1 MQRYHILPPIF
12 SLGPSIFPEYS
23 RNIPTENLF
32 HTLVEQK
39 SELSSVK
46 SGLRMRFSATFPH
59 EISLAMRNQPSTQL
73 ISCLDIVDAKLN
85 RKTARIC
92 SADSSKRLEY
102 EDIPDFESRKDVK
115 HPLYSAEYSG
125 RFSNSSYILKDIP
138 VRNIVPRP
146 TSPPHVARSPC
157 RPGNLHG
164 DPPRPQ
170 AVQMDS
176 PQAKMWSRRCSFC
189 RTPDLLERAD
199 RLR

>member
-1 MQRYHILPPIF
+1 MRVGLGTIFFLQRYHIIPPIF

-85 RKTARIC
+85 RKTTRIC
-92 SADSSKRLEY
+92 SAESSKRLEY
-102 EDIPDFESRKDVK
+102 RYDDIPDLEYRKDVK
-115 HPLYSAEYSG
+115 HPLYSAEHSG
-125 RFSNSSYILKDIP
+125 LRFFKTLLIILKDIP
-138 VRNIVPRP
+138 EYC
-146 TSPPHVARSPC
+146 T
-157 RPGNLHG
+157 
-164 DPPRPQ
+164 
-170 AVQMDS
+170 
-176 PQAKMWSRRCSFC
+176 
-189 RTPDLLERAD
+189 
-199 RLR
+199 